1 MKGLNGRT
9 LNDIVSCATRL
20 VQSSSSGSSSSNSRI
35 GEGGGTVRDLFLTLV
50 DVCVIRTTMPGG
62 GGDKKE
68 DRQTSLLKAID
79 DDDDAWNAR
88 IVSLQYSDERIPI

>member
-20 VQSSSSGSSSSNSRI
+20 VQSSSIGSSSSNSRV
-35 GEGGGTVRDLFLTLV
+35 GEGGTVRDLFLTLV

-62 GGDKKE
+62 GGDKRE
-68 DRQTSLLKAID
+68 DMQTSLLKAID
-79 DDDDAWNAR
+79 DDDDAWNAM
-88 IVSLQYSDERIPI
+88 IVSLQYSDEQIPI